1 MVAVRCAISRGGFSS
16 ERVFRVRLADGGEYV
31 GVGPVP
37 YFFTDQKE
45 PLSADQPA
53 QRGERIPG
61 HVAAYILGN
70 GTQEALT
77 VYVPSGDVLVVKA
90 AEVSNYPSGSGV
102 HVSVQP

>member
-1 MVAVRCAISRGGFSS
+1 MVAVRCAISRGAFSS
-16 ERVFRVRLADGGEYV
+16 ERVFRVQMAEGGEYV
-31 GVGPVP
+31 GVGPVQ

-61 HVAAYILGN
+61 HVAAYLLRNGN
-70 GTQEALT
+70 QELLK
-77 VYVPSGDVLVVKA
+77 VYVPSGDVLDVKA

-102 HVSVQP
+102 HVSDQP